1 MSAAS
6 RIQQKTA
13 TPSRIGR
20 GATPRVRYA
29 RGALLALVCATAL
42 LGCSKTET
50 PASSAST
57 STAASGSGAS
67 TTAAGSSGASTTKAS
82 GGGSGANTEFCQIA
96 LQAEKDA
103 DTFDPSKDT
112 GDYIKT
118 FKKTISDLTNTAPD
132 EIKGD
137 LEKMNEAV
145 QKFDSLEDLM
155 GVGNNP
161 ELKEANDHLA
171 QFTSE
176 HCGA

>member
-1 MSAAS
+1 MSAS
-6 RIQQKTA
+6 F
-13 TPSRIGR
+13 S
-20 GATPRVRYA
+20 
-29 RGALLALVCATAL
+29 
-42 LGCSKTET
+42 
-50 PASSAST
+50 ASS
-57 STAASGSGAS
+57 
-67 TTAAGSSGASTTKAS
+67 
-82 GGGSGANTEFCQIA
+82 EFCQIA